1 MDNTNISLT
10 AVIREVAF
18 TNKSDIIE
26 NLGYVKDDDLRN
38 SSDLR
43 NGDAVVY
50 VDKRIQSALVILP
63 GADPGEYIK
72 DKNFIEIINI
82 FNVIDYLK
90 YKITSYEK
98 CIEEVIKKYSEYT
111 IIFFGHSI
119 GGFMINL
126 KLQDSKYNCYTYNP
140 CFINKQSSE
149 NIRNYRTNG
158 DILSLGLIGKETET
172 VNLDCLDGLI
182 KFQFNI
188 IYFLYELHTTTIFT
202 IYPDKS
208 IIITIPCYKA

>member
-1 MDNTNISLT
+1 MYIILLMDNTNISLT
-10 AVIREVAF
+10 AVIREVVF
-18 TNKSDIIE
+18 TTKSDIIE
-26 NLGYVKDDDLRN
+26 NLGYIKDDDLSN
-38 SSDLR
+38 DVI
-43 NGDAVVY
+43 AVY
-50 VDKRIQSALVILP
+50 IDKRIQTAIAILP
-63 GADPGEYIK
+63 GADLEAYIK

-82 FNVIDYLK
+82 FKGIDYLK
-90 YKITSYEK
+90 YKINKYEK
-98 CIEEVIKKYSEYT
+98 CIEEVIQKYSEYT
-111 IIFFGHSI
+111 IIFFGHSL

-126 KLQDSKYNCYTYNP
+126 KLQDSKYNCYVYNP

-172 VNLDCLDGLI
+172 VNLDFLDGFI
-182 KFQFNI
+182 KCQFNI
-188 IYFLYELHTTTIFT
+188 FKFLLEIHETTIFT

>member
-10 AVIREVAF
+10 AVIREVVF

-26 NLGYVKDDDLRN
+26 YLGYIKDDDLSN
-38 SSDLR
+38 DVI
-43 NGDAVVY
+43 AVY
-50 VDKRIQSALVILP
+50 IDKRIQTAIAILP
-63 GADPGEYIK
+63 GANLDGYIK

-82 FNVIDYLK
+82 FKGIDYLK
-90 YKITSYEK
+90 YKINKYEK
-98 CIEEVIKKYSEYT
+98 CIEEVIQKYSEYT
-111 IIFFGHSI
+111 IIFLGHSL
-119 GGFMINL
+119 GGFIINL
-126 KLQDSKYNCYTYNP
+126 KLQDSKYNCYVYNP

-172 VNLDCLDGLI
+172 VNLDFLDGFI
-182 KFQFNI
+182 KCQCNI
-188 IYFLYELHTTTIFT
+188 FKFLLEIHETTIFT

-208 IIITIPCYKA
+208 IIITIPFYKS